1 MKKVNFNKIANLI
14 HRKRSPFSSREG
26 RRGFT
31 IVELVVAMAIIV
43 LVSGAAISLVTTQ
56 VRVDTQAI
64 QVTEATNVAEN
75 AIECFRYAVNVSGN
89 DTEEEVIATFK
100 DAFNKTLAEGEPEL
114 GEPVDNV
121 YTINKHG
128 AVITIEID
136 ENEIHIVATVSNNK
150 TIIEKS
156 YTK

>member
-1 MKKVNFNKIANLI
+1 MKKVNSMKNTNLI
-14 HRKRSPFSSREG
+14 HRKRSPFSHREG
-26 RRGFT
+26 NRRGFT
-31 IVELVVAMAIIV
+31 IVELVVALAIIV

-75 AIECFRYAVNVSGN
+75 AIECFRYAVNNPGEGV
-89 DTEEEVIATFK
+89 EKTFK
-100 DAFNKTLAEGEPEL
+100 NAFEKTGTTL

-128 AVITIEID
+128 AEITIKID
-136 ENEIHIVATVSNNK
+136 ENTIHVVAIVSNNK